1 FSSSRSRNTIFALI
15 SRVRRRV
22 YETALYL
29 DSSLGTLFQTEPLKI
44 ANDSCMTVDSTNA
57 HYSKYA
63 YDITNRIKE
72 YVWHKKYGLIYYKF
86 EDGEE
91 FFREDLL
98 PDSIGNNTN

>member
-1 FSSSRSRNTIFALI
+1 MNDT
-15 SRVRRRV
+15 
-22 YETALYL
+22 LYL
-29 DSSLGTLFQTEPLKI
+29 NSHLGTLFQTEPIMI
-44 ANDSCMTVDSTNA
+44 ANDSCITVDSTNA
-57 HYSKYA
+57 HYSKA

-98 PDSIGNNTN
+98 PDSVNDITN